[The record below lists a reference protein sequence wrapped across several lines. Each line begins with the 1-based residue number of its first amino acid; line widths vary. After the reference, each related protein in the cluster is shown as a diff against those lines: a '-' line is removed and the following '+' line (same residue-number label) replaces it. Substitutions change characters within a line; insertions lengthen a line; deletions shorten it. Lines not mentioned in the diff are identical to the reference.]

1 MTTNI
6 LPVRPQEGVANGRHL
21 ILARDHEDIAIIGQ
35 GSIDGQGSAFW
46 HRKGRT
52 RPKPEEMWGDVIAW
66 DYEPATQRRPS
77 PMLEFAYCKN
87 VRVEGV
93 TLTNAAGWTMRA
105 VACESVYIRSIR
117 SHSG

>member
-1 MTTNI
+1 
-6 LPVRPQEGVANGRHL
+6 
-21 ILARDHEDIAIIGQ
+21 
-35 GSIDGQGSAFW
+35 
-46 HRKGRT
+46 
-52 RPKPEEMWGDVIAW
+52 MWGDVIAW